1 MIKMMKKIA
10 YYVIAA
16 TVIVMATSCNGGSA
30 SMKEQLDSLQ
40 TAYEQRNADYNELN
54 DYLGVIATGLDSIA
68 LQEGQLL
75 KNDESPT
82 LNREQIKKNLDSFQQ
97 TLQNQRERIAIMEKK
112 LNTNQKYSAHLRSII
127 ATMKQQLAQ
136 KDEEIANLRKLVD
149 DKNFDI
155 AKLKENVQTL
165 QQRNEM
171 QAGMIV
177 SQQETISTQDV
188 SIHTAYIKIGSKS
201 ELNDLGLRTKK
212 FLGKAKANYTKFDK
226 SLFKAVDIRESG
238 QINIPNAKKAKLLTP
253 QPEDSYRIDK
263 VDKSMV
269 LTITNPEKFWSVS
282 DFVII
287 QND

>member
-1 MIKMMKKIA
+1 MKKIA

-16 TVIVMATSCNGGSA
+16 TIIVMATSCNGGSA

-40 TAYEQRNADYNELN
+40 TAYEQRDADYNELN
-54 DYLGVIATGLDSIA
+54 EYLGVIATGLDSIA

-97 TLQNQRERIAIMEKK
+97 TLQNQRERIDVMEKK
-112 LNTNQKYSAHLRSII
+112 LKTNQKYTAHLRSII

-149 DKNFDI
+149 DKNVDI
-155 AKLKENVQTL
+155 AKLKENVATL
-165 QQRNEM
+165 RQHNEM
-171 QAGMIV
+171 QAGLIA
-177 SQQETISTQDV
+177 SQAETISSQDA
-188 SIHTAYIKIGSKS
+188 SIHTAYVKIGTKK

-212 FLGKAKANYTKFDK
+212 FLGKAKADYTKFDK
-226 SLFKAVDIRESG
+226 SLFTAVDIRNAG
-238 QINIPNAKKAKLLTP
+238 QINIPNAKKAKVLTS
-253 QPEDSYRIDK
+253 QPEDSYRFDK
-263 VDKSMV
+263 VHDSLV
-269 LTITNPEKFWSVS
+269 LTVTNPDKFWAIS

-287 QND
+287 QID